1 MWRCGAIEGENQAQK
16 HGGRGPGLRPR
27 GQKQLTDEQIQA
39 GVHRRQVG
47 GRWEEIG
54 PLQLEFMQQRGLEAR
69 HKLLD
74 VGCGAMRGGLHFVRY
89 LDTGNYHGI
98 DIEPSVI
105 KAGRWELRQERLMR
119 KKPNFVVSDRFE
131 VGRFGTTFHYAVA
144 VSLFTHLN
152 MNEIARC
159 LTEVGRVLEP
169 DGEFYATFFEAP
181 SPVYL
186 ESLSFGPWLTSFDRD
201 PYHYSFQEM
210 AWLAGNCG
218 LEAELIGE
226 WGHPLNQR
234 MLCFSLCDIQ
244 QRA

>member
-1 MWRCGAIEGENQAQK
+1 
-16 HGGRGPGLRPR
+16 
-27 GQKQLTDEQIQA
+27 
-39 GVHRRQVG
+39 
-47 GRWEEIG
+47 
-54 PLQLEFMQQRGLEAR
+54 
-69 HKLLD
+69 
-74 VGCGAMRGGLHFVRY
+74 
-89 LDTGNYHGI
+89 
-98 DIEPSVI
+98 
-105 KAGRWELRQERLMR
+105 
-119 KKPNFVVSDRFE
+119 
-131 VGRFGTTFHYAVA
+131 VA